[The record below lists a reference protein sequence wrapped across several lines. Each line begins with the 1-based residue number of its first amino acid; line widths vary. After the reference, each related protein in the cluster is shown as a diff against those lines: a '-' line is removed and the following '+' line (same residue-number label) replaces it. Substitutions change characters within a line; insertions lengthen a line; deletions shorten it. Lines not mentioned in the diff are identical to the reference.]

1 MARDNGHHPDQRRQ
15 DPTSWPDAVTRPQ
28 FAPSVRPLRP
38 ASLRAAVRRF
48 RQLCDIIERYADPK
62 DTREKAQLARAIH
75 GLAYGAKDLSA
86 RHRRTTQGSGA
97 REAQDGG
104 TDSSGDMG
112 ET

>member
-1 MARDNGHHPDQRRQ
+1 M
-15 DPTSWPDAVTRPQ
+15 TRPQ

-38 ASLRAAVRRF
+38 VSYRRAVRRF
-48 RQLCDIIERYADPK
+48 RQLCDIIERYADSQT
-62 DTREKAQLARAIH
+62 TREKAQLTRAIH

-86 RHRRTTQGSGA
+86 RHRRATQGSGA

>member
-1 MARDNGHHPDQRRQ
+1 M
-15 DPTSWPDAVTRPQ
+15 SRPQ
-28 FAPSVRPLRP
+28 FRKQIHQPLRP
-38 ASLRAAVRRF
+38 VSYRRAVRRF
-48 RQLCDIIERYADPK
+48 RKLCDLIEQYSDPQ
-62 DTREKAQLARAIH
+62 DIREKAQLTRAIH

-86 RHRRTTQGSGA
+86 RHRRATQGSGA